1 MCARSAQELLTRVA
15 RFGGVS
21 DVRIRPMTVDDAP
34 RAERVTAIGFHELD
48 TRMFR
53 RSWPDP
59 QLRPP
64 ERGANWIIRTQ
75 HLIGTDPGGCW
86 VAERDDEVLGVV
98 VSFVREKMWL
108 LASYAVVPQRR
119 GSASARPCSCR
130 RSSTGA
136 DACGRC
142 STRPAIPKA
151 LRRYHAAGFR
161 LYPQMFLRGTPDRS
175 QIPVVERVRE
185 GTENDIDLM
194 DSVDRQ
200 TRGAA
205 HGVDHRLLIQ
215 QSRLVVSESR
225 SAQGYAYLDDGVA
238 LLAATDRRTASRLMW
253 EAIASSEDVLIG
265 HITPE
270 NGWAVDVGLA
280 ARLEL
285 DQEGYQ
291 ALRHMRPPK
300 PYLPHGALM

>member
-1 MCARSAQELLTRVA
+1 
-15 RFGGVS
+15 
-21 DVRIRPMTVDDAP
+21 MTVDDAP
-34 RAERVTAIGFHELD
+34 AAERVTAIGFHELD
-48 TRMFR
+48 TRMSR
-53 RSWPDP
+53 RSWPEP
-59 QLRPP
+59 QLRPAD
-64 ERGANWIIRTQ
+64 RGANWVHRAR

-86 VAERDDEVLGVV
+86 VAERDHELLGVV

-108 LASYAVVPQRR
+108 LASYGVVPGSQGLGLGKALLAPALEHGR
-119 GSASARPCSCR
+119 GCLRGMFNASS
-130 RSSTGA
+130 
-136 DACGRC
+136 D
-142 STRPAIPKA
+142 PKA
-151 LRRYHAAGFR
+151 LRRYHAAGFA

-175 QIPVVERVRE
+175 QIPVPEHLRE

-194 DSVDRQ
+194 DSVDRR

-205 HGVDHRLLIQ
+205 HGADHQLLLRQ
-215 QSRLVVSESR
+215 FRLVVSETS
-225 SAQGYAYLDDGVA
+225 SAQGYAYLDNGIA

-253 EAIASSEDVLIG
+253 EAIASSQDSLIA

-285 DQEGYQ
+285 HQEGYQ